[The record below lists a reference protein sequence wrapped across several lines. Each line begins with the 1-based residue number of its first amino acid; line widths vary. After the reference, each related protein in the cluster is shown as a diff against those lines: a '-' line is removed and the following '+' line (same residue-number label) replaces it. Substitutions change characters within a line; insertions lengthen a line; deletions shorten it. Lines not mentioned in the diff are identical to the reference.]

1 MAGDKKDNP
10 PLDLEKGLKRLAGHE
25 REIKEA
31 DDDLL
36 LDDGNQK
43 REFTEPRSSSRKNDR
58 ISLKESLLP
67 KAVIKPGTDVQGSS
81 SGGRGGLD
89 PVEGSDSSSSDGSG
103 SSSGGGDNNV
113 EVEKQKEWRTNY
125 LALAISFLGSVF
137 TGRALF
143 RPHDNAVFAR
153 IMLIAIFVGAGLI
166 LVLSWIGDSI
176 KKGSKFSTLIKWLLP
191 FLALALTIAGGVWI
205 GMN

>member
-43 REFTEPRSSSRKNDR
+43 RQLTEPRSSSRKNDR
-58 ISLKESLLP
+58 ISLKDPLLP
-67 KAVIKPGTDVQGSS
+67 ISIINPGTDVPGSS
-81 SGGRGGLD
+81 SGGGGGFN
-89 PVEGSDSSSSDGSG
+89 PGDGSG
-103 SSSGGGDNNV
+103 SSSGGGDNDV